1 MICRYCDT
9 IMSDGTLVC
18 PVCHSVLSRR
28 ALKSNIPLAMVRTA
42 VLLAVV
48 MSWIN
53 AFFWI
58 TVAHYPMNLADG
70 FIQARQATHSAYPAL
85 RAVDGIFFGL
95 LLASP
100 VLIFVSQLTLRRA
113 ERCGKI
119 LILITDLMM
128 IGWTIAYPLAVQ
140 GVVGRR
146 SPFFLFSVVQ
156 SVVFA
161 VLSAGPVVY
170 FFISSRFALRSD
182 WVQLKKQ

>member
-48 MSWIN
+48 MSLIN
-53 AFFWI
+53 AFFLL
-58 TVAHYPMNLADG
+58 TVAHYPMTLADG
-70 FIQARQATHSAYPAL
+70 LIQERQAMHNAYPTL

-95 LLASP
+95 LLACP

-119 LILITDLMM
+119 LILVTDLM
-128 IGWTIAYPLAVQ
+128 IIAWTIAYPLAVQ
-140 GVVGRR
+140 HVVERP

-161 VLSAGPVVY
+161 VLSAGPIVY
-170 FFISSRFALRSD
+170 FFTSSRFALRSD